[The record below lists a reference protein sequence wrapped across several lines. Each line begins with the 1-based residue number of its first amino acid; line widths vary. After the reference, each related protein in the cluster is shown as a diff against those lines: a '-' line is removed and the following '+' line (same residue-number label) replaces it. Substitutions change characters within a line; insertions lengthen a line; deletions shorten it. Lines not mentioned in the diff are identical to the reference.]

1 MVQGLYAIVG
11 TEGVSQLREE
21 YRLGEHAPLT
31 VVAPCSEAEVVALIQ
46 HAQGQR
52 LPFLVAGGGTHLS
65 YLVPPISP
73 WWLMSTARLKG
84 VVDYSPADLVITL
97 RAGTTLAEAQQ
108 VLAEHHQ
115 YLPWNPPLPD
125 QATIGGIVA
134 SNRAGSWR
142 FRYGTPRDPLL
153 AVRAVRGDGVAF
165 KSGAK
170 VVKSVAGYDL
180 HRLLC
185 GSWGTLT
192 VLTEITLKVYPKP
205 RVSRAVGWFVEWES
219 LELTLEDLM
228 RSPLRPDGIS
238 VVMVGQGERAGKA
251 TTVGVQEES
260 RFEVAEA
267 DKGPSLGFTPD
278 PTYLIAFAQGT
289 TPLLKV
295 PPVNGGNRE
304 EGKVPPVNGG
314 NREEGKVPPVN
325 GGHREES
332 KVPLVNRGRREESKV
347 PLVNGGHREESK
359 VPLANG
365 GHREESKVPLVYRAD
380 KGTAFSFTFGVNA
393 SVAQRFQPSPPSPL
407 PVGEGRRLPPSPT
420 KRGRGGVGEGL
431 SRLREKGFR
440 SETCKRASE
449 EGSRLCA
456 LTSVNG
462 ENREESKNSSS
473 ASTPLARTTV
483 LEPPP
488 VMELPALSELLPET
502 EPQMAPL
509 AWEDEERPFLLLEF
523 SGTEAGVEWQINWL
537 IENGY
542 SPQMVEVEPLRD
554 LLAPR
559 THKMM
564 VQLLVRPSE
573 VALTLQLWQGRGVSA
588 IAHAGNGVVY
598 LWCEAEESIS
608 ALIEYLHSTSA
619 KWRVLN
625 CPPEVRLR
633 LPQAPLSQGER
644 ILMRKIKHALD
655 PSGLLPS
662 LPGL

>member
-1 MVQGLYAIVG
+1 MVEGLHAIVG
-11 TEGVSQLREE
+11 SEGIGTLREE
-21 YRLGEHAPLT
+21 YCVGGCTPLT

-65 YLVPPISP
+65 YLAPPISP

-185 GSWGTLT
+185 SSWGTLA

-219 LELTLEDLM
+219 LEPTLAELM

-238 VVMVGQGERAGKA
+238 VVIVGRGERAGKA

-260 RFEVAEA
+260 RFGVAEA
-267 DKGPSLGFTPD
+267 DKGTPLGFTLNPN
-278 PTYLIAFAQGT
+278 YLIAFAQGA

-295 PPVNGGNRE
+295 PLVNRGNRE
-304 EGKVPPVNGG
+304 ESKVPPVYRADKSTAFSLTFGVSTRVAQRFHPSPPAPLLFSPHPRPLSHWERG
-314 NREEGKVPPVN
+314 VRLPPSPCGRGRVGVGEGLSKRRDKGVRSEPSTRAFEVEPRLCTLISVN

-332 KVPLVNRGRREESKV
+332 K
-347 PLVNGGHREESK
+347 
-359 VPLANG
+359 
-365 GHREESKVPLVYRAD
+365 
-380 KGTAFSFTFGVNA
+380 
-393 SVAQRFQPSPPSPL
+393 
-407 PVGEGRRLPPSPT
+407 
-420 KRGRGGVGEGL
+420 
-431 SRLREKGFR
+431 
-440 SETCKRASE
+440 
-449 EGSRLCA
+449 
-456 LTSVNG
+456 
-462 ENREESKNSSS
+462 NSSS
-473 ASTPLARTTV
+473 TPTPLARTTV

-509 AWEDEERPFLLLEF
+509 AWEDGGRPFLLLEF

-559 THKMM
+559 SHRMM

-573 VALTLQLWQGRGVSA
+573 VAQMLQLWQGRSVSA

-625 CPPEVRLR
+625 CPSEVRLR
-633 LPQAPLSQGER
+633 LPQVPLSQGER
-644 ILMRKIKHALD
+644 MLMRKIKHALD

>member
-1 MVQGLYAIVG
+1 MVQGLHAIVG
-11 TEGVSQLREE
+11 SEGIGTLREE
-21 YRLGEHAPLT
+21 YCVGGCAPLT
-31 VVAPCSEAEVVALIQ
+31 VVAPSSEAEVVALIQ

-52 LPFLVAGGGTHLS
+52 LPFLVVGGGTHLS
-65 YLVPPISP
+65 YLVPPVSP

-185 GSWGTLT
+185 GAWGTLT

-219 LELTLEDLM
+219 LEPTLAELM
-228 RSPLRPDGIS
+228 RSPLRPDGIN

-251 TTVGVQEES
+251 ATVGVQEES

-267 DKGPSLGFTPD
+267 DKGTPLRFTLD
-278 PTYLIAFAQGT
+278 PTYLIASSQGA

-314 NREEGKVPPVN
+314 RLEESRVPLVK
-325 GGHREES
+325 GGHRE
-332 KVPLVNRGRREESKV
+332 
-347 PLVNGGHREESK
+347 
-359 VPLANG
+359 A
-365 GHREESKVPLVYRAD
+365 
-380 KGTAFSFTFGVNA
+380 
-393 SVAQRFQPSPPSPL
+393 
-407 PVGEGRRLPPSPT
+407 
-420 KRGRGGVGEGL
+420 
-431 SRLREKGFR
+431 
-440 SETCKRASE
+440 
-449 EGSRLCA
+449 
-456 LTSVNG
+456 
-462 ENREESKNSSS
+462 SKNSSS
-473 ASTPLARTTV
+473 IPTPLARTTV

-509 AWEDEERPFLLLEF
+509 AWEDGGRPFLLLEF
-523 SGTEAGVEWQINWL
+523 SGTESGVEWQINWL

-542 SPQMVEVEPLRD
+542 SPQTVEVEPLRD

-564 VQLLVRPSE
+564 VQLLMRPSE

-644 ILMRKIKHALD
+644 VLMRKIKHALD